1 MCDKVSLDPKLSL
14 SKVLAITSGFTGAD
28 LVNEAD
34 IVAHHEMGLVLMALA
49 LPNGD
54 TMHKV
59 FIVARC
65 IGSLGYTIQRP
76 TEGPYQ
82 MTQAE
87 LKRKICVLL
96 GGHAAEKI
104 MLGHSSTDGADD
116 LVKATQIAHEMP
128 MRYA

>member
-54 TMHKV
+54 TS
-59 FIVARC
+59 AR
-65 IGSLGYTIQRP
+65 
-76 TEGPYQ
+76 
-82 MTQAE
+82 
-87 LKRKICVLL
+87 
-96 GGHAAEKI
+96 AATP
-104 MLGHSSTDGADD
+104 SSPLPRAP
-116 LVKATQIAHEMP
+116 I
-128 MRYA
+128 R